1 MRLGL
6 LRGRTRLQLQR
17 GSTPPGRRVARR
29 YSLPL
34 TPAFA
39 RRPDCG
45 EREVI
50 PPTSLT
56 TVCRCLVSP
65 AHMGGK
71 DDLQV
76 SSARGS
82 RVNNAQSRDKGRLR
96 RQLVALAVDQA
107 MASQWP
113 QAIETNLYLINASG
127 RDVEA
132 YNRLGKAYTQLGR
145 VSEACEAYTATLQID
160 PTNAIA
166 RRNVTR
172 LAALID
178 GAAALEDSGAQLR
191 RAAP

>member
-1 MRLGL
+1 
-6 LRGRTRLQLQR
+6 
-17 GSTPPGRRVARR
+17 
-29 YSLPL
+29 
-34 TPAFA
+34 
-39 RRPDCG
+39 
-45 EREVI
+45 
-50 PPTSLT
+50 
-56 TVCRCLVSP
+56 
-65 AHMGGK
+65 
-71 DDLQV
+71 V

-82 RVNNAQSRDKGRLR
+82 RVNDAQSRDKGRLR
-96 RQLVALAVDQA
+96 RHLVALAIDQA

-178 GAAALEDSGAQLR
+178 GAAALEDSGAQMR